1 MKVVKKILK
10 ILCIII
16 ISIVSL
22 LIINDVRIMLSYKI
36 NNYEEVLNIYGYKDY
51 YVPQSITYSKKY
63 NVILETAYNS
73 KHKVSKLYVID
84 YDSGKLLKEL
94 KLIKPDNT
102 ENTKHVGGITT
113 NDELVWIT
121 SDYEIEEYILEDI
134 INTSNDYIKSIKLD
148 KLYNRGDYCVYKD
161 NLLLIGDFYL
171 YPIYKVPNNNPLLL
185 AYNLSNEID
194 YKYPAF
200 AVSMPKMVQGLA
212 INDNHEYIVTQSYTY
227 LVNSKMRKYKLVDK
241 DETIN
246 INNREI
252 KYYKFNDSSLVSKKT
267 LPPMAEG
274 LFYKDSYLY
283 ILFESNS
290 KKYSLAFPKINK
302 LIKVYAN

>member
-1 MKVVKKILK
+1 MKVVKNILK
-10 ILCIII
+10 IICIII
-16 ISIVSL
+16 ISIVAL
-22 LIINDVRIMLSYKI
+22 LIINDIRIILSYKL
-36 NNYEEVLNIYGYKDY
+36 NKYDEVLHIYGDSNY

-63 NVILETAYNS
+63 NVILETAYNK

-161 NLLLIGDFYL
+161 NTLLIGDFYL
-171 YPIYKVPNNNPLLL
+171 YPVYKVPNGNPLLL
-185 AYNLSNEID
+185 AYSIDNLD
-194 YKYPAF
+194 YNNPIYAI
-200 AVSMPKMVQGLA
+200 SMPKMVQGLT
-212 INDNHEYIVTQSYTY
+212 INSNNEYIVTQSYTY
-227 LVNSKMRKYKLVDK
+227 LINSKMKKYKLVDK
-241 DETIN
+241 NETIK
-246 INNREI
+246 INDKDV
-252 KYYKFNDSSLVSKKT
+252 KYYKFNKESLLSNKT
-267 LPPMAEG
+267 IPPMAEG
-274 LFYKDSYLY
+274 LFYKDNYVY
-283 ILFESNS
+283 IMFESSSNA
-290 KKYSLAFPKINK
+290 YSLAYPKINK
-302 LIKVYAN
+302 LIKIKTN